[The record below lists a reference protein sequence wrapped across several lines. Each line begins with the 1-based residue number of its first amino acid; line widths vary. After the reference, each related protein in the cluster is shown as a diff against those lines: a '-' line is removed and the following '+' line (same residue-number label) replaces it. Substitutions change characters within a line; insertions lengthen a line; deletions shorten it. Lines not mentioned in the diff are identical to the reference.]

1 MRTLLLLT
9 ALLST
14 SLFAQNCTTDCAF
27 LSGHSWLD
35 ENGNGIRD
43 IGEPPV
49 DGVVLI
55 VGGNSTR
62 LDSALAIN
70 GFYSFPNLSPNRYL
84 VQFMPDTNNITTTLR
99 MQGDDPARDSD
110 PVEGRT
116 TVQVTLGRVIA

>member
-1 MRTLLLLT
+1 MRILLLLT
-9 ALLST
+9 VLLSGT
-14 SLFAQNCTTDCAF
+14 LSAQNCTTDCAF
-27 LSGHSWLD
+27 LSGHSWFD

-62 LDSALAIN
+62 LDSAMAIN

-84 VQFMPDTNNITTTLR
+84 VQFMPRYKQYHHNTPYA
-99 MQGDDPARDSD
+99 G
-110 PVEGRT
+110 
-116 TVQVTLGRVIA
+116 